1 LRRRRS
7 TEDEVSGIG
16 ALAAARTLKNT
27 AIASRSEQTMSQFAT
42 LSRRRMLKGLS
53 ALAAAPRIGLTAD
66 NRRSAESSII
76 DVHAHFQPAVLRA
89 LGMPGPM
96 NAWSLPKHLDDM
108 AAAGVAR
115 SMLSITTPGVPEAG
129 ERARTLARGT
139 NDEAAKLAADNGGRI
154 GFFVAVPMDDVD
166 AALQEIEYGF
176 DVLKAPG
183 VGLFT
188 NYRGQWLGDKRFDPV
203 FEELNRRKAIVY
215 VHPNTASCCERL
227 IPEVADTVI
236 EFGTDTTRAIAS
248 YVYRG
253 AAHRYPDVRMI
264 WSHSGGTMPFLI
276 ERFDGADK
284 GAGAKAQAPEG
295 FRALT
300 ARFFYDIAQSTQAA
314 PSRALR
320 ELVPVNHI
328 VFGSDYPFRTAR
340 EHVQGLE
347 SANVYSGSELKGIYA
362 GNVGRFLPELLR

>member
-1 LRRRRS
+1 
-7 TEDEVSGIG
+7 
-16 ALAAARTLKNT
+16 
-27 AIASRSEQTMSQFAT
+27 MSQSAT

-53 ALAAAPRIGLTAD
+53 ALAAAPAIGLTAD
-66 NRRSAESSII
+66 SRQSAASPII

-96 NAWSLPKHLDDM
+96 NAWSLQKHLDDM
-108 AAAGVAR
+108 GAAGVTR
-115 SMLSITTPGVPEAG
+115 SLLSITTPGVPETG
-129 ERARTLARGT
+129 ERARMLARGT

-154 GFFVAVPMDDVD
+154 GFFIAVPMDNVD
-166 AALQEIEYGF
+166 AALKEIEYGF

-188 NYRGQWLGDKRFDPV
+188 SYGAQWLGDKRFDPV
-203 FEELNRRKAIVY
+203 FQELNRRKAIVY
-215 VHPNTASCCERL
+215 AHPNTASCCERL

-236 EFGTDTTRAIAS
+236 EYGTDTTRAIAS

-253 AAHRYPDVRMI
+253 AAHRYPDVRMV

-276 ERFDGADK
+276 ERFDGADR
-284 GAGAKAQAPEG
+284 GPAAKAQAPEG
-295 FRALT
+295 FRALA
-300 ARFFYDIAQSTQAA
+300 ARFFYDIAQSTQAI

-320 ELVPVNHI
+320 ELVPVDHI

-347 SANVYSGSELKGIYA
+347 SAKVYTGSELKGIYA